1 MSIQT
6 DTIAAVATPAGP
18 GAIGIL
24 RLSGPRAAD
33 IAAAVFRPLG
43 KKGLLDRPVRT
54 LVYGD
59 LLDREGQV
67 IDRVLCTYS
76 RGPESYTGEDTAEL
90 HCHGSPMVLTLGLEA
105 LFAQGA
111 RQAGPGEFTQRAFL
125 NGRLDLAQAE
135 AVADLLDAQS
145 REGARHAA
153 GQLSGALS
161 RRVGEIYSALV
172 DLMAHFH
179 AVLDYPDED
188 IDPFTQEQ
196 LARDLTRQETALERL
211 LATYRRGRQLS
222 RGVRCAIVGRP
233 NAGKSSLL
241 NALVGYERAIVTD
254 IPGTTRDTVEENVEL
269 GGVPLRL
276 IDTAGLRES
285 ADPIEQLGVERSR
298 AVMEEAELILLVVDA
313 AAEVTA
319 EDAELTR
326 AVAESGKPW
335 IFVAAKQDLV
345 ERSTSVGLIGAEVR
359 AAARTVELSS
369 KTGEGLDSLA
379 RAVAESGKPWIFVA
393 AKQDLVERSTSVGL
407 IGAEVR
413 AAARTVELSSKT
425 GEGLDSLARAVAEL
439 FPRDAGS
446 GYGELLTNARQA
458 QAAQRALEGVRRAR
472 EALELGVTP
481 DALLTDVEEALSALG
496 ELTGQSVREDVTA
509 RIFQR
514 FCVGK

>member
-43 KKGLLDRPVRT
+43 KKGLLERPVRT

-196 LARDLTRQETALERL
+196 LSRDLTRQETALERL

-269 GGVPLRL
+269 GGVELGGVPLRL
-276 IDTAGLRES
+276 IDTAGLRDS

-298 AVMEEAELILLVVDA
+298 AAMEEAELILLVVDA

-319 EDAELTR
+319 EDAELAR

-345 ERSTSVGLIGAEVR
+345 EQGSGAGLLGAEVR

-379 RAVAESGKPWIFVA
+379 
-393 AKQDLVERSTSVGL
+393 Q
-407 IGAEVR
+407 
-413 AAARTVELSSKT
+413 
-425 GEGLDSLARAVAEL
+425 AVAEL

-458 QAAQRALEGVRRAR
+458 QAAQRALEGVKRAR